1 MNIVLLGSQGQVGR
15 EVVELGY
22 KYNLNV
28 IGFSHDDVDIK
39 DINSIKNIVCNCDLL
54 INSAAYTNVDKAEQE
69 AALAYETNAIGAKNI
84 ASFGIPLIQLSTDYV
99 FDGTNTKPY
108 VETDLTNP
116 ISEYGNTKLAGE
128 KFIQSINPR
137 HIILR
142 TSWVFGKYGSN
153 FVKTILRLSKELKK
167 IKVVD
172 DQYGGPTSSKSIAE
186 ALLVIAIHIKDSNF
200 NNWGIYNFSG
210 SPNVSW
216 YQFAEKII
224 QINGLSVPLEPI
236 KSRDFRALA
245 SRPANS
251 MLNCEKIKK
260 VFGISQS
267 NWFNELDNILMKE
280 NNL

>member
-1 MNIVLLGSQGQVGR
+1 
-15 EVVELGY
+15 
-22 KYNLNV
+22 
-28 IGFSHDDVDIK
+28 
-39 DINSIKNIVCNCDLL
+39 
-54 INSAAYTNVDKAEQE
+54 TNVDKAEQE

>member
-1 MNIVLLGSQGQVGR
+1 LNIVLLGSQGQVGR

-39 DINSIKNIVCNCDLL
+39 DINSIKNIICNCDLL

-69 AALAYETNAIGAKNI
+69 YALAYETNAIGARNI
-84 ASFGIPLIQLSTDYV
+84 ASLGIPVIHLSTDYV

-128 KFIQSINPR
+128 KFVQSINPR

-172 DQYGGPTSSKSIAE
+172 DQFGGPTSSKSIAE
-186 ALLVIAIHIKDSNF
+186 ALLAIAMHIEDSNF
-200 NNWGIYNFSG
+200 NKWGIYN
-210 SPNVSW
+210 
-216 YQFAEKII
+216 
-224 QINGLSVPLEPI
+224 
-236 KSRDFRALA
+236 
-245 SRPANS
+245 
-251 MLNCEKIKK
+251 
-260 VFGISQS
+260 
-267 NWFNELDNILMKE
+267 
-280 NNL
+280 